1 MDNIDLC
8 NVHFV
13 DQPKVG
19 SILKE
24 MLPDQIFRN
33 LADTFKILDDPNRI
47 KIIFSLSKQELCV
60 CDIANLLGISPSA
73 VSHQL
78 RMLRALKIVKYR
90 REGKMAYY
98 SLSDEHVKTILFEA
112 IKHIECH

>member
-1 MDNIDLC
+1 MDNDLC
-8 NVHFV
+8 NVQFV
-13 DQPKVG
+13 DQSKVG
-19 SILKE
+19 LVLKE
-24 MLPDQIFRN
+24 MLPKEVFCN
-33 LADTFKILDDPNRI
+33 LADIFKILDDANRI

-60 CDIANLLGISPSA
+60 CDIASLLGLSPSA

-78 RMLRALKIVKYR
+78 RLLRALRIVKYR

-112 IKHIECH
+112 IKHIECY